1 MIGYTNNTGDD
12 NKNADL
18 GVLVPFCKYEEVGE
32 ILSKVLPDYVPDEK
46 QTKSAAYFPFV
57 SWFLLVLGI
66 VLGATLILAITDM
79 LIYNVPVVV
88 IFAVSL
94 AMIGVG
100 FVILII
106 KVISAILSYQTNG
119 LAINNGKITA
129 YYGGFTKNVTVFSFK
144 NLIAV
149 ENITTPLR
157 KKAGIASLVMHL
169 KTNALSNEI
178 QVHIQ
183 KDSLS
188 DDVEKLLIL

>member
-1 MIGYTNNTGDD
+1 MVI
-12 NKNADL
+12 
-18 GVLVPFCKYEEVGE
+18 F
-32 ILSKVLPDYVPDEK
+32 
-46 QTKSAAYFPFV
+46 
-57 SWFLLVLGI
+57 
-66 VLGATLILAITDM
+66 
-79 LIYNVPVVV
+79 NVPATV

-94 AMIGVG
+94 AIIGVG
-100 FVILII
+100 FVILIL

-157 KKAGIASLVMHL
+157 KRAGIASLVLHL

-178 QVHIQ
+178 KVHIQ